1 MKKRL
6 QFNIYIICLLLVFS
20 AALHAQKVETVDGVR
35 VVHNDKM
42 GKWGKKP
49 QVSIEFIRNLG
60 ELETED
66 ENLAFHIPSDIAKD
80 GQGNIYILDA
90 GNHRIQKFGPDGNYI
105 ATIGSRGQGPGE
117 FYLPLSLDIDSRGY
131 LYVSDPQNQRVQI
144 LKPDGADYKTISFHE
159 TPAGTIRLLRSGD
172 MVMGKGGIVFAF
184 GPGGAESQEPKKLMK
199 LLDSEGN
206 IQKEFGD
213 PVTYK
218 DMFVN
223 RTGNNFG
230 LAIDGDDNIYVTF
243 EFQNRIEKF
252 SPQGELLWKADRK
265 LDYSTDLSKAKAEV
279 KRSGGSVRVQ
289 GPQMNRCSMG
299 IAVDDKGRVW
309 VVNFKRQLKEEEQVE
324 SRIGVSMEN
333 GQRSVSLS
341 YDGATDLRETDI
353 YQLEIYDQDGIL
365 LGTIPLTHFV
375 DDIRIIKD
383 RVFLL
388 DKVRGAQYF
397 EYKITDK

>member
-35 VVHNDKM
+35 VVHNDKT

-66 ENLAFHIPSDIAKD
+66 ENLAFHIPSDIATD
-80 GQGNIYILDA
+80 EQGNIYILDA
-90 GNHRIQKFGPDGNYI
+90 GNHRIQKFDPDGNYI
-105 ATIGSRGQGPGE
+105 ETIGSRGQGPGE
-117 FYLPLSLDIDSRGY
+117 FYLPLSLEVDSRGY
-131 LYVSDPQNQRVQI
+131 FYVSDPQNQRVQI
-144 LKPDGADYKTISFHE
+144 LKPDGTEYKTISFHE
-159 TPAGTIRLLRSGD
+159 TPAGTIRLLTSGD

-184 GPGGAESQEPKKLMK
+184 GPGGGSQGPEKLMK
-199 LLDSEGN
+199 ILDSEGN
-206 IQKEFGD
+206 ILREFGE
-213 PVTYK
+213 PITYK
-218 DMFVN
+218 DSFVN
-223 RTGNNFG
+223 RTGNNFSF
-230 LAIDGDDNIYVTF
+230 AIAKDESVYVSF
-243 EFQNRIEKF
+243 EYQNRIEKY
-252 SPQGELLWKADRK
+252 SPKGELLWKADRK
-265 LDYSTDLSKAKAEV
+265 LDYSTDISKAKAQV
-279 KRSGGSVRVQ
+279 KRTGGNVRVQ

-299 IAVDDKGRVW
+299 VAVDSQGRVW

-324 SRIGVSMEN
+324 SRIGVSMTN